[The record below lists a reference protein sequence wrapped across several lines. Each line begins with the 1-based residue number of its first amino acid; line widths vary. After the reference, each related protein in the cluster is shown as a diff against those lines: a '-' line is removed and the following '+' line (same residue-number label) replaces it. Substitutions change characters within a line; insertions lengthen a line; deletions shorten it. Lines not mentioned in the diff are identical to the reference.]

1 MAQKTVV
8 GLHGDMTINDQK
20 VGVDA
25 VFGQDFF
32 LQLAQ
37 EINLGSPISFA
48 YWLREQYQVDG
59 AGMDLLKVEGYDTL
73 RDFNTAWRGGKQKEI
88 EGKVKENLE
97 KKGIPGPAVK
107 LMTTAL
113 LAEVVI
119 TDLLVAIKQPATQGA
134 KSEKKLKFGLAINFG
149 IPLSLLP
156 GIDLDR
162 ISLLIMSA
170 PENDFKF
177 PEREKSLGKPIPL
190 RETASG
196 YIDFPTV
203 PAAGSKIS
211 LGGSDWEFIAANAAS
226 KPNSTKLT
234 ARATVPATL
243 IQLVKDL
250 GQADPDGSVAQCTYA
265 ADGSRLKIEYK
276 EPGVKGN
283 TFALV
288 ADANS
293 HGTAS
298 GATLSG
304 GTSPLGEKAAGSIE
318 FKPPIP
324 AGDKI
329 TIGGADISLSAAP
342 TDAELNKVVETLVAD
357 IDKEAALQPNADKPI
372 TKYIYQASGK
382 KLTFVAK
389 DAGKD
394 GNKNDFLPTTN
405 PAFAVM
411 SQPKGGVDPTPA

>member
-59 AGMDLLKVEGYDTL
+59 PGMDLLKVDGYKSEIKTL
-73 RDFNTAWRGGKQKEI
+73 KDFNAAWKSDRKGI
-88 EGKVKENLE
+88 EVSVRQNLE

-134 KSEKKLKFGLAINFG
+134 ESEKKLKFGLAINFG
-149 IPLSLLP
+149 VPLSLLP

-162 ISLLIMSA
+162 ISLLILSA

-190 RETASG
+190 REAASG
-196 YIDFPTV
+196 YIDFTDA
-203 PAAGSKIS
+203 PAAGSKIT
-211 LGGSDWEFIAANAAS
+211 LGGTDWGFLGASAQS
-226 KPNSTKLT
+226 KPNSTKITTGDL
-234 ARATVPATL
+234 PATL
-243 IQLVKDL
+243 SQLAKDL
-250 GQADPDGSVAQCTYA
+250 GQAEPDGIVAQCSYA
-265 ADGSRLKIEYK
+265 AEGNRLKVVYK

-283 TFALV
+283 TFKLA
-288 ADANS
+288 ADDNS

-318 FKPPIP
+318 FKAPIP
-324 AGDKI
+324 AGTI
-329 TIGGADISLSAAP
+329 AIGGADITLSAAP
-342 TDAELNKVVETLVAD
+342 AEKDLNKAIETLVAE
-357 IDKEAALQPNADKPI
+357 IDKTVAANADKPI
-372 TKYIYQASGK
+372 TQYIYQASGK
-382 KLTFVAK
+382 KLTFAAK
-389 DAGKD
+389 DAGKA
-394 GNKNDFLPTTN
+394 GNKNDFLPAKT
-405 PAFAVM
+405 AFIETM
-411 SQPKGGVDPTPA
+411 SQPAGGVDPTPV